1 MIYLEDIKVAKAQIK
16 ANKKLINK
24 LKTLPDKQVDL
35 LFHDLHEAVFEQID
49 CLACANCCKT
59 TSPIF
64 RLIDIER
71 ISKRLKV
78 SSSSFISSYL
88 KIDEDGDYVL
98 KSSPCTFLGEDNK
111 CSIYNDRPLA
121 CKEYPHTN
129 RKKMHQILQ
138 LTRKNT
144 EICPAVNRI
153 FVELKKKV

>member
-1 MIYLEDIKVAKAQIK
+1 MIYLEDITVAKAQIK

-24 LKTLPDKQVDL
+24 LKTLPDKQVDV
-35 LFHDLHEAVFEQID
+35 LFHDLHEEVFEQID